1 MFIQYYHFLSI
12 LNVTEH
18 NVTIKEVRKDIIK
31 REQQVVFFFY
41 ILCNKSIDIL
51 TCYYLTIL

>member
-1 MFIQYYHFLSI
+1 MFIQYYYCFSI

-18 NVTIKEVRKDIIK
+18 NVTTKEVRKDIAK
-31 REQQVVFFFY
+31 REQQVALFFY

-51 TCYYLTIL
+51 ICY

>member
-1 MFIQYYHFLSI
+1 MFIQYYYCFSI

-31 REQQVVFFFY
+31 REQEVVIFFY

-51 TCYYLTIL
+51 IRYWLTIL